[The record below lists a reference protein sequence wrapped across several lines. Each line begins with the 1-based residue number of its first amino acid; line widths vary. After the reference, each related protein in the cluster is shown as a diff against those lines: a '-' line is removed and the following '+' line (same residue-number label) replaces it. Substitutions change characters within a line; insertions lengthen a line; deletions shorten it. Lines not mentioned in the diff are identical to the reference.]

1 MLFQPA
7 QLSSAEAV
15 KQEEQGP
22 LLSAQTIPN
31 EPESLIPEKQSARF
45 KDNFSRRG
53 AATMVATWVLETVA
67 TSLFWEPIT

>member
-22 LLSAQTIPN
+22 LLSAQTIPD
-31 EPESLIPEKQSARF
+31 EPEFLILEKQSARS
-45 KDNFSRRG
+45 KDNFSSRG
-53 AATMVATWVLETVA
+53 AVTMVATWVLDTVA
-67 TSLFWEPIT
+67 ASLFWEPIT